1 MAFNI
6 RITHIP
12 EHSTAGEA
20 HAKADRPMRKRAAA
34 AKTSAFIQTLVN
46 VPDVNVINKYPVR
59 IFNVE
64 S

>member
-12 EHSTAGEA
+12 EHPMGNERPASP
-20 HAKADRPMRKRAAA
+20 DRPQRKRAS
-34 AKTSAFIQTLVN
+34 KTSAFMQTLVN